1 MSEHSA
7 VDRVWAEQA
16 DGLPLE
22 VVLGELGDVVVVLAP
37 DLRVAGI
44 NSTTATLLGVQTE
57 ELIGRNA
64 IDLVYPD
71 DRERAAALLER
82 FGSGIEMS
90 RPSIRLRSGDAPTL
104 AVECVARRL
113 ERTDGTWLIL
123 SGRVE
128 PLLNTEELMDG
139 VGVGIVMWDE
149 QGVIT
154 ECNNTAER
162 LLGDEHDHLS
172 GSITDLA
179 DRLYDLEDSVTVAHA
194 GPRTRHGSARELI
207 DALLGEDTL
216 SGRLGVR
223 DVGGVEHVVEVEVRP
238 VRMRYSRRMAGLLTV
253 RDVTAEHAAHTS
265 LRQRA
270 LTDDL
275 TGLSNRGAFMSAVT
289 SALDS
294 QHGDA
299 VGLLFCDLD
308 RFKSINERFGH
319 GEADRLLQ
327 GFAAELRRSFAGH
340 LAVGRLGGDEFAVAV
355 NVLDSDQLEGFAD
368 LIHTA
373 ARRAGSSTLHL
384 TTTAS
389 VGTSWSGWKSAEPL
403 DRRRHTA
410 ASLIEEAD
418 EALRRAKRSGRDRT
432 AFFDAAMR
440 AERRQQTSM
449 ATAVRTHLEAGQIEI
464 AVQPVVDPRTGRVSG
479 GEALA
484 RIRDADGALLPA
496 ALWIEAATRAGL
508 LAEVDEQVITL
519 AADLIATLHDR
530 HEANGRPEVHLPVI
544 GVNLSDTTLARSDL
558 DDWLLTLL
566 AAHRAPVSHL
576 VIEIP
581 ETVFPVIR
589 DRAAEALRRLK
600 ASGAWVAIDDFGIG
614 YASLAEVRD
623 LPIDTLKIDRSFVVA
638 EPGTPQEAI
647 LRASVEMA
655 QALGCRSVAEGV
667 ETDTQMELLVELGI
681 DYVQGYRSGAP
692 MDAASFVAHAEA
704 HAGAITGPG

>member
-16 DGLPLE
+16 DGLPHE

-113 ERTDGTWLIL
+113 ERADGTWLIL

-238 VRMRYSRRMAGLLTV
+238 VRMRYSRGMAGMLTV
-253 RDVTAEHAAHTS
+253 RDVTAEHTANSS

-275 TGLSNRGAFMSAVT
+275 TGLSNRGAFTSAVT
-289 SALDS
+289 SALAS

-389 VGTSWSGWKSAEPL
+389 VGTSWSGWKGAEPL

-449 ATAVRTHLEAGQIEI
+449 ANAVRTHLEAGQIEI

-484 RIRDADGALLPA
+484 RIRDADGVLLPA

-638 EPGTPQEAI
+638 EPGTPEEAI
-647 LRASVEMA
+647 LCASVEMA

>member
-1 MSEHSA
+1 
-7 VDRVWAEQA
+7 
-16 DGLPLE
+16 
-22 VVLGELGDVVVVLAP
+22 
-37 DLRVAGI
+37 
-44 NSTTATLLGVQTE
+44 
-57 ELIGRNA
+57 
-64 IDLVYPD
+64 
-71 DRERAAALLER
+71 
-82 FGSGIEMS
+82 
-90 RPSIRLRSGDAPTL
+90 
-104 AVECVARRL
+104 
-113 ERTDGTWLIL
+113 
-123 SGRVE
+123 
-128 PLLNTEELMDG
+128 
-139 VGVGIVMWDE
+139 
-149 QGVIT
+149 
-154 ECNNTAER
+154 
-162 LLGDEHDHLS
+162 
-172 GSITDLA
+172 
-179 DRLYDLEDSVTVAHA
+179 
-194 GPRTRHGSARELI
+194 
-207 DALLGEDTL
+207 
-216 SGRLGVR
+216 
-223 DVGGVEHVVEVEVRP
+223 
-238 VRMRYSRRMAGLLTV
+238 
-253 RDVTAEHAAHTS
+253 
-265 LRQRA
+265 
-270 LTDDL
+270 
-275 TGLSNRGAFMSAVT
+275 
-289 SALDS
+289 
-294 QHGDA
+294 
-299 VGLLFCDLD
+299 
-308 RFKSINERFGH
+308 
-319 GEADRLLQ
+319 
-327 GFAAELRRSFAGH
+327 
-340 LAVGRLGGDEFAVAV
+340 
-355 NVLDSDQLEGFAD
+355 
-368 LIHTA
+368 
-373 ARRAGSSTLHL
+373 
-384 TTTAS
+384 
-389 VGTSWSGWKSAEPL
+389 
-403 DRRRHTA
+403 
-410 ASLIEEAD
+410 
-418 EALRRAKRSGRDRT
+418 
-432 AFFDAAMR
+432 MR

-638 EPGTPQEAI
+638 EPGTPEEAI
-647 LRASVEMA
+647 LCASVEMA

>member
-44 NSTTATLLGVQTE
+44 NSTAATLLGVQTE
-57 ELIGRNA
+57 ELIGRNG
-64 IDLVYPD
+64 INLIYPD
-71 DRERAAALLER
+71 DRELAAALLER
-82 FGSGIEMS
+82 FVSGIEMS

-104 AVECVARRL
+104 AVECVVRRL
-113 ERTDGTWLIL
+113 ERADGTWLIL

-179 DRLYDLEDSVTVAHA
+179 DRLYDLEDSVSVAHA

-207 DALLGEDTL
+207 DALRGEDTL

-223 DVGGVEHVVEVEVRP
+223 DVRDVEHVVEIEVRP
-238 VRMRYSRRMAGLLTV
+238 VRMRFSRRMAGMLTV
-253 RDVTAEHAAHTS
+253 RDVTAEHAALSS
-265 LRQRA
+265 LRRRA

-289 SALDS
+289 SALDT

-355 NVLDSDQLEGFAD
+355 NVLDSEQLEGLAD

-389 VGTSWSGWKSAEPL
+389 VGTSWSGWKGAEPL

-449 ATAVRTHLEAGQIEI
+449 ANAVRTHLEAGQIEI

-484 RIRDADGALLPA
+484 RIRDADGALNPA

-638 EPGTPQEAI
+638 EPGTPEEAI

-681 DYVQGYRSGAP
+681 DYVQGYWSGAP

-704 HAGAITGPG
+704 HAGAITDPG